1 MFLGFCCCCCCAE
14 GELGVLACTWPTNS
28 FESTLTPATPA
39 AFPAAAAA
47 AAAAAWWPKIPETA
61 AAPLCGLWD
70 EDEEDDEEAA

>member
-1 MFLGFCCCCCCAE
+1 M
-14 GELGVLACTWPTNS
+14 LACTWPTNS
-28 FESTLTPATPA
+28 FESTFTPATPA
-39 AFPAAAAA
+39 AFPAPAAAAAA